1 MFGGSV
7 FQKALDHGSLIV
19 LERKTQFNDPTEHVD
34 LFPGSTLLA
43 PRLPAG
49 SVGTQKRSPGL
60 ASREFGEQGFLH
72 SYL

>member
-34 LFPGSTLLA
+34 LFPGSTLLSYA
-43 PRLPAG
+43 PRWLSGNSETFTGA
-49 SVGTQKRSPGL
+49 
-60 ASREFGEQGFLH
+60 FL
-72 SYL
+72 